1 VRLLFEDNNIGFS
14 LFPIQQCANT
24 PNVQLLESD
33 AFASTLDKLNQIID
47 NDRQLEEEYEKWVTK
62 KTKQRISQLNAF
74 GTKYFDRLYK
84 RGLFG
89 TLYNT
94 QRLYLIK
101 NLLYCESHL
110 DVIKRILKLNIKN

>member
-1 VRLLFEDNNIGFS
+1 
-14 LFPIQQCANT
+14 
-24 PNVQLLESD
+24 VQLLESD